1 MKKIYLLLTFLFLN
15 IFSQNAFSQKKDVLY
30 EKLDLFGD
38 ILETINKEYFK
49 QINEGEVIDG
59 AINGMLQSLDPYS
72 SYMSPKTFKSMNTET
87 KGEFG
92 GLGIEVTMEAG
103 LVKVIS
109 PIDDTPADRAG
120 IRSGDYIIKLD
131 KKQVK
136 GLTLDEAVNTMRGK
150 SGTPITLTI
159 RRIDVDEPIIVK
171 IVRETINKEYFK
183 QINEGEVIDGAINGM
198 LQSLDPYSSYMS
210 PKTFKSM
217 NTETKGE
224 FGGLG
229 IEVTMEAGL
238 VKVISPIDDTP
249 ADRAGI
255 KSGDYIIK
263 LDNKQVKGLTL
274 DEAVNTMRGKSGTPI
289 TLTIRRIDV
298 DEPIIVKIVRETI
311 KTKSVVSEIKE
322 NIGYLRLRSFNEK
335 SGDEL
340 IDKIREIG
348 RSKPSLT
355 GYILDLRNNPGG
367 LLSQAI
373 KISDAFLDSGEIVS
387 TKGRDPKDIK
397 VYNSKKGDEI
407 NGKPLIVLINKG
419 SASASEIVAGALKDH
434 KRAIVIG
441 EKSFGKGSVQSIM
454 PLSNG
459 GGLRLT
465 TAKYYLPSGETIEE
479 IGVQPDIK
487 VEPQKDN
494 FKINDPINDNQLI
507 YALKLLKAS

>member
-1 MKKIYLLLTFLFLN
+1 VTGVQTCALPIY
-15 IFSQNAFSQKKDVLY
+15 ALY

-72 SYMSPKTFKSMNTET
+72 SYMSPKTFKNMNTET

-109 PIDDTPADRAG
+109 PIDDTPAD
-120 IRSGDYIIKLD
+120 K
-131 KKQVK
+131 
-136 GLTLDEAVNTMRGK
+136 
-150 SGTPITLTI
+150 
-159 RRIDVDEPIIVK
+159 
-171 IVRETINKEYFK
+171 
-183 QINEGEVIDGAINGM
+183 
-198 LQSLDPYSSYMS
+198 
-210 PKTFKSM
+210 
-217 NTETKGE
+217 
-224 FGGLG
+224 
-229 IEVTMEAGL
+229 
-238 VKVISPIDDTP
+238 
-249 ADRAGI
+249 AGI

-298 DEPIIVKIVRETI
+298 DDPIIVKIVRETI
-311 KTKSVVSEIKE
+311 KTKSVVSEVKE

-340 IDKIREIG
+340 IDKIREI
-348 RSKPSLT
+348 SKNKPNIT

-407 NGKPLIVLINKG
+407 NGKPLIVLINRG

-434 KRAIVIG
+434 KRAIVVG

-487 VEPQKDN
+487 VEQQKDN
-494 FKINDPINDNQLI
+494 FKINDPVNDNQLI